1 MVKINKQRFLKNLPE
16 SYREP
21 YEKGWAHNYAVEI
34 EDITKQ
40 YNFSSNINF
49 ADTTCR
55 DGEQQVGVVFAP
67 EQKVEIVNAIA
78 DAGIPL
84 IEVGYPGVSK
94 EEERS
99 CKMITENA
107 PKALCFV
114 MARANEADI
123 DAALRS
129 DARMVDLFTSCSE
142 YHIRT
147 KMHLTPDSN
156 IEMYLKA
163 LDYATDHGLGI
174 VFGMEDISR
183 SSVDYYVKII
193 KAAHERAGAKWMGTG
208 ISDTVG
214 MFNPKSAAWFYRQ
227 TSSQLEGISL
237 GMHFHNDFGMATA
250 NTLACLEAG
259 APAAQGTILGIG
271 ERCGNTPIEEVIVAM
286 KVLYGMR
293 LRGINFEKLMEACK
307 LVSKYSGVP
316 IPVNKPI
323 AGMNAF
329 RHESGIHAH
338 GVLAHPHIYE
348 AIPHDLLG
356 RKSEF
361 AFGKFSGTAVVLE
374 EALVPHDIK
383 PSKEQLREIVL
394 KVKDKQEKRESEKQ
408 KIKDAFVQEYYN
420 YMRRMALTMDEVLEI
435 ADAVMNK

>member
-1 MVKINKQRFLKNLPE
+1 MVKVNKERFLKVLPE

-21 YEKGWAHNYAVEI
+21 YEKGWAHNYCVEI
-34 EDITKQ
+34 EEVTNQ

-55 DGEQQVGVVFAP
+55 DGEQQVGVVFTP
-67 EQKVEIVNAIA
+67 EQKLEIVNTIA
-78 DAGIPL
+78 DAGITL

-107 PKALCFV
+107 PNALCFV
-114 MARANEADI
+114 MARANKNDI

-129 DARMVDLFTSCSE
+129 DARMLDLFTSCSE

-147 KMHLTPDSN
+147 KLGLTPDSN
-156 IEMYLKA
+156 IEYYLEM
-163 LDYATDHGLGI
+163 LDYATDHGMGI

-183 SSVDYYVKII
+183 SDTNYYVKII
-193 KAAHERAGAKWMGTG
+193 KTVRERAGDKWMGTG

-214 MFNPKSAAWFYRQ
+214 MFNPKSAAWFYK
-227 TSSQLEGISL
+227 TVSSQLEGISL
-237 GMHFHNDFGMATA
+237 GMHFHNDFGMAVA
-250 NTLACLEAG
+250 NSLSCLEAG

-286 KVLYGMR
+286 RVLYGMK
-293 LRGINFEKLMEACK
+293 LRQINFEKLMEACE
-307 LVSKYSGVP
+307 LVSKYAGIP

-348 AIPHDLLG
+348 AIPHDMLG
-356 RKSEF
+356 RKSKF

-374 EALVPHDIK
+374 EALAPHGIK
-383 PSKEQLREIVL
+383 PDKQQLREIVL
-394 KVKDKQEKRESEKQ
+394 AVKDKQEKREAEKQ
-408 KIKDAFVQEYYN
+408 QIKEKFVQEYYD
-420 YMRRMALTMDEVLEI
+420 YMRRMSLTEDEILKI
-435 ADAVMNK
+435 ANKVMNK

>member
-1 MVKINKQRFLKNLPE
+1 MVKVDKERFLKNLPE
-16 SYREP
+16 DYREP
-21 YEKGWAHNYAVEI
+21 YIKGWAHNYAVEI

-55 DGEQQVGVVFAP
+55 DGEQQVGVVFTP
-67 EQKVEIVNAIA
+67 EQKVDIVQTIA
-78 DAGIPL
+78 DAGITL

-94 EEERS
+94 EEERA

-114 MARANEADI
+114 MARANKNDI

-147 KMHLTPDSN
+147 KMGLDPDSN
-156 IEMYLKA
+156 IEMYLEM

-183 SSVDYYVKII
+183 SDPDYYIRII
-193 KAAHERAGAKWMGTG
+193 KAAHERAGDKWMGTG
-208 ISDTVG
+208 ISDTVS
-214 MFNPKSAAWFYRQ
+214 MFNPKSAAWFYKYV
-227 TSSQLEGISL
+227 SSRLEGISL

-250 NTLACLEAG
+250 NTLACLEVG

-286 KVLYGMR
+286 KVIYGLK
-293 LRGINFEKLMEACK
+293 LRGINFEKLMEACEK
-307 LVSKYSGVP
+307 VSRYAGIP
-316 IPVNKPI
+316 IPVNKPV

-348 AIPHDLLG
+348 AIPHAMLG

-374 EALVPHDIK
+374 EILEPQGIT
-383 PSKEQLREIVL
+383 PNKEQLREITL
-394 KVKDKQEKRESEKQ
+394 KVKDKQEKREAEREKN
-408 KIKDAFVQEYYN
+408 KAEFVQSYYD
-420 YMRRMALTMDEVLEI
+420 YMHRMVLSLDEILEI
-435 ADAVMNK
+435 AKNVMNK

>member
-1 MVKINKQRFLKNLPE
+1 MVKINLQRYLKLLEE

-21 YEKGWAHNYAVEI
+21 YEKGWAHHYNVEI
-34 EDITKQ
+34 EEVTKQ
-40 YNFSSNINF
+40 FNFSSNINF

-55 DGEQQVGVVFAP
+55 DGEQQVGVVFTP
-67 EQKVEIVNAIA
+67 EQKVDIVQTIA
-78 DAGIPL
+78 ASGITL

-99 CKMITENA
+99 CKLITENA
-107 PKALCFV
+107 PNALCFV
-114 MARANEADI
+114 MARANKNDI

-129 DARMVDLFTSCSE
+129 DARAVDLFTSCSE
-142 YHIRT
+142 YHIRV
-147 KMHLTPDSN
+147 KMGLTPDTN
-156 IEMYLKA
+156 IDMYLEM

-183 SSVDYYVKII
+183 SSTDYFVKII
-193 KAAHERAGAKWMGTG
+193 KTVNERAGAKWMGTG
-208 ISDTVG
+208 ISDTTGV
-214 MFNPKSAAWFYRQ
+214 FTPKSAAWFYK
-227 TSSQLEGISL
+227 TVSSQLEGISL
-237 GMHFHNDFGMATA
+237 GMHFHNDLGLAVA
-250 NTLACLEAG
+250 NTLSCLEAG

-286 KVLYGMR
+286 RVLYGMK
-293 LRGINFEKLMEACK
+293 LRQIKFDKLIEACEK
-307 LVSKYSGVP
+307 VSRYAGVP

-348 AIPHDLLG
+348 IIPHQLLG
-356 RKSEF
+356 RESQF

-374 EALVPHDIK
+374 EVLEPHGIK
-383 PSKEQLREIVL
+383 PNKEQLRKIVL
-394 KVKDKQEKRESEKQ
+394 KVKDKQERRESEKQ
-408 KIKDAFVQEYYN
+408 AIKEKFVQEYYS
-420 YMRRMALTMDEVLEI
+420 YMRRMALTMEEVLEI
-435 ADAVMNK
+435 ANEVLNK